1 MRNEVFEFT
10 APCPYCGQD
19 NELHFTKSNAMRMFR
34 CECGEVII
42 GKWYLETVTTLLRS
56 DGNYKLP
63 SRDKHLKAMGFNTM
77 ILSKQCIEI

>member
-42 GKWYLETVTTLLRS
+42 GKWYLETVTT
-56 DGNYKLP
+56 YKLGL
-63 SRDKHLKAMGFNTM
+63 SAKYRLEALK
-77 ILSKQCIEI
+77 E